1 MIWASVP
8 EAERQ
13 RDQPHRDDRGGH
25 HAGRRRQQ
33 RADEHDRIGEPAA
46 HRPEH
51 LADRLE
57 QILGH
62 AAAFEDQAHEGEK
75 RDRQQRVVAHDAE
88 DALRQSLQQL
98 RLQQAEI
105 DRNDAE
111 EQAVGGQRERHRVA
125 EQQKDDQRREHQ
137 RRQIGDQK
145 SGHFTAVLSV
155 SSRIGSRC
163 CSSGSGIRPSRKPM
177 RLMISDPP

>member
-1 MIWASVP
+1 MSPTERPSWSAITIRTRLGGMIWASVP
-8 EAERQ
+8 E
-13 RDQPHRDDRGGH
+13 
-25 HAGRRRQQ
+25 
-33 RADEHDRIGEPAA
+33 
-46 HRPEH
+46 
-51 LADRLE
+51 
-57 QILGH
+57 
-62 AAAFEDQAHEGEK
+62 
-75 RDRQQRVVAHDAE
+75 AE

-105 DRNDAE
+105 DRDDAE

-163 CSSGSGIRPSRKPM
+163 LSSGSGIRPSRKPM